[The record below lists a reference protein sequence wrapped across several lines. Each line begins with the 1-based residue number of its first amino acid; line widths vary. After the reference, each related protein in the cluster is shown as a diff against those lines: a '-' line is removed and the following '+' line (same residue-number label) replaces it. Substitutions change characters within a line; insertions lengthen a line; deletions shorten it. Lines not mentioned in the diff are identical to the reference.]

1 MYNRY
6 VPQSDGSY
14 RRSRMQDQTQNR
26 QQPHPERHDPPP
38 PPPPPRDEKPPEP
51 VHHRPHPNQNVSG
64 FFRNLLPPNFDTGD
78 LIIMLLLL
86 LLAGDCQEDKTT
98 AMLTLVLY
106 LFMG

>member
-26 QQPHPERHDPPP
+26 QQPQPERPVPPP
-38 PPPPPRDEKPPEP
+38 PPPPPLEEKPPEK
-51 VHHRPHPNQNVSG
+51 VQHRPHPNQNVSG
-64 FFRNLLPPNFDTGD
+64 FFRHLLPPDFDTGD
-78 LIIMLLLL
+78 LIIILLLL
-86 LLAGDCQEDKTT
+86 LLAGDCEEDKTT

>member
-14 RRSRMQDQTQNR
+14 RRSRMEDQSQR
-26 QQPHPERHDPPP
+26 QQRSEPPAKPMPAPVACEEQPAPKPH
-38 PPPPPRDEKPPEP
+38 
-51 VHHRPHPNQNVSG
+51 HPNQNVGG
-64 FFRNLLPPNFDTGD
+64 FFKHLLPPNFDTGD

-86 LLAGDCQEDKTT
+86 LLAGDCEEDKTT

-106 LFMG
+106 LFM